1 MLEYI
6 GVNTF
11 IKREREVIM
20 QINEFIFTK
29 LFKWLKRKDS
39 INEDTIVKETPIA
52 AQQESTK
59 CPQCGNAVE
68 LLLPCMGFGD
78 SVVYKVPI
86 VNTQ

>member
-1 MLEYI
+1 
-6 GVNTF
+6 
-11 IKREREVIM
+11 M
-20 QINEFIFTK
+20 QINESIFTK

-78 SVVYKVPI
+78 PVVYK
-86 VNTQ
+86 